1 MATVLAY
8 QKHDTSSKVIE
19 QLKKRVAEVSK
30 MHPVAKVIMA
40 LAALLIVSAAI
51 YTGYHNYELY
61 GRVTTAPLVALV
73 PPILLDGSMLL
84 LLAGFIFWFTDPT
97 QKVIAGIFNVILFV
111 IVGLNTSLN
120 GSMNAGESLGQGM
133 ALYLHYGIVASFLL
147 VLAGWMLIFHFD
159 PIVKRNEERAK
170 VNAEAQ
176 ATAHETE
183 MKQIEMKL
191 ESSKGEVEFQL
202 ALQQAMHSARMKALD
217 SEDVQGALVDLE
229 KEHAINEARNIRG
242 SLPLKK
248 S

>member
-30 MHPVAKVIMA
+30 MHPVAKVVMA
-40 LAALLIVSAAI
+40 LAALLIVAAAI

-61 GRVTTAPLVALV
+61 ERVTTSSLVALV
-73 PPILLDGSMLL
+73 PPVLLDGSMLL

-97 QKVIAGIFNVILFV
+97 QKVIAGIFNVALFL

-120 GSMNAGESLGQGM
+120 GSMNAGEPLSHGM
-133 ALYLHYGIVASFLL
+133 TLYLHYGIVASFLL

-191 ESSKGEVEFQL
+191 EGSKGEVEFQL

-217 SEDVQGALVDLE
+217 SEEVVEALVDLE

-248 S
+248 A